1 MTTVLLITVSLLMQR
16 ILGWPGL
23 PAAAPLLLVPMV
35 WLVAPSMLRHER
47 GFPALALLIG
57 LGLDLLLEPVVG
69 PGGVAWSAAALAC
82 RGLAS
87 VIADRSARAWLALG
101 AVGTLVVVVVH
112 RLALLPLGAAQPLR
126 WTELVIGSLLTGC
139 WCGLAGWLRALDI
152 GVRWRSYRA
161 RRLR

>member
-1 MTTVLLITVSLLMQR
+1 MTLLLITVSLLVQR

-35 WLVAPSMLRHER
+35 WVVAPSMLRHER

-57 LGLDLLLEPVVG
+57 VGLDVLLEPVVG
-69 PGGVAWSAAALAC
+69 PGGVAWTAAALAC

-87 VIADRSARAWLALG
+87 VVADRSPRAWLALG
-101 AVGTLVVVVVH
+101 AVGALVVLVVH
-112 RLALLPLGAAQPLR
+112 RLALLPLGAAPPLR
-126 WTELVIGSLLTGC
+126 WTELVLGPLLTGC
-139 WCGLAGWLRALDI
+139 WCGLAGWGRALGI
-152 GVRWRSYRA
+152 TERWRSYRA